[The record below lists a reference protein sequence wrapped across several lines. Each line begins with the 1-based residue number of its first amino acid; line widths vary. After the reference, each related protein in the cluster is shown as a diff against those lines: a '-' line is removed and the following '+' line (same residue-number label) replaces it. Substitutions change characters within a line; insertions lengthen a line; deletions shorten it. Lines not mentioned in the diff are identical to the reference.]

1 VFLRERVKSHRPRL
15 LNYRNTLISLANRQL
30 EGGRGRQ
37 MIRHWVVP
45 IFVMLT
51 VIGCSSSDVLSP
63 FKDDRQHLTEAFAAF
78 YEASELSQVP
88 KGMRSYA
95 PPEVDEKID
104 NLLKKGLREG
114 DSVSDDFLNWL
125 HPEMKGHFR
134 EELMRGERLNAEGR
148 KESNVLKQSL
158 GSELIGRWYADF
170 WKEHSEMIFYKAFPK
185 K

>member
-1 VFLRERVKSHRPRL
+1 
-15 LNYRNTLISLANRQL
+15 
-30 EGGRGRQ
+30 

-51 VIGCSSSDVLSP
+51 VIGCSSSDVPSQ
-63 FKDDRQHLTEAFAAF
+63 FKDDRQHLNEAFAAF

-88 KGMRSYA
+88 KGMSGYT
-95 PPEVDEKID
+95 PPPGVDEKID
-104 NLLKKGLREG
+104 NLLEKGLREG

-125 HPEMKGHFR
+125 DPEMKRHFR
-134 EELMRGERLNAEGR
+134 EELMKGERLYAEGR
-148 KESNVLKQSL
+148 KESNVQKQSL
-158 GSELIGRWYADF
+158 GSELIGRWYGDF

>member
-1 VFLRERVKSHRPRL
+1 MRRRVNLTTSRL
-15 LNYRNTLISLANRQL
+15 LNYRNTLVSIPTRQL

-37 MIRHWVVP
+37 TIRHWVVP
-45 IFVMLT
+45 IFVILT
-51 VIGCSSSDVLSP
+51 VIGGSSSDVPSQ

-88 KGMRSYA
+88 KGMRRYA

-114 DSVSDDFLNWL
+114 DSVSDDFLTWL
-125 HPEMKGHFR
+125 HPEMKRHFR
-134 EELMRGERLNAEGR
+134 EELMKGERLYAEGR
-148 KESNVLKQSL
+148 KESNVQKQSL
-158 GSELIGRWYADF
+158 GSELIGRWYGDF